1 MALATLTIDINARL
15 ANIEQDLGKVSH
27 MAEKSAQRM
36 ESAFGA
42 AKAAFAGMAAAL
54 SVGALMD
61 QVKGIVDLG
70 DQMNDLSQK
79 VGISVKDL
87 ATWKLAAE
95 QSGTSL
101 ESVAKGVKGLSTYML
116 ENGDALKRAGISATD
131 ANGAMIQLADLFA
144 AMPDGVTKTA
154 LAVKLFGKAG
164 LDLIPLLN
172 QGSQGLAQA
181 QEKARAYGER
191 MALLA
196 PQADKFNDQ
205 LAELQLHSKA
215 ASITLVS
222 NMLPAMTE
230 ISGAMA
236 VAAQE
241 GGALKAV
248 WIGFGGIGAQILN
261 PLNALIK
268 QVGAS
273 AHDLAADFNEAMA
286 RITTGNARQNFLA
299 TALAER
305 AQAQRIYRDIAQL
318 GTGLGLDRPG
328 DGPADTPAQIAARI
342 KAQQE
347 AIRRAMGLVGKQGKE
362 GSEKAVGSVQDYSAR
377 INEAVAGA
385 INNSAVVKSRELA
398 DQIEALDK
406 LFFDSGLDAEI
417 YTSALEKL
425 TGMTAKASKESSQ
438 LNDLLAATPTA
449 QLEKQQQDMQLLAE
463 ALEAGKISEQ
473 QFVEAAQTRLGLLGE
488 KVKEVDNFA
497 RDMGAS
503 FSSAF
508 EDAVLGGK
516 KLSEVI
522 NGLAMDVARIVLR
535 KTLTEPIGNAVSGFI
550 KDNNPF
556 AGLFGG
562 GRASGGPVNPGQFY
576 VVGENGPEILVP
588 GVSGTVIPP
597 SQGRG
602 GSGGGSL
609 VVNIIEDASRGGQV
623 QRRTDGQQNVLDV
636 FVDRVKSAIAGDI
649 ARGSG
654 AVPSALE
661 STYGMNRAAGAY

>member
-42 AKAAFAGMAAAL
+42 AKAAFAGMAAAF

-101 ESVAKGVKGLSTYML
+101 ESVAKGIKGLSTYML
-116 ENGDALKRAGISATD
+116 ENGDALKQAGISATD

-164 LDLIPLLN
+164 MDMIPVLN
-172 QGSQGLAQA
+172 LGSQGLAQA

-273 AHDLAADFNEAMA
+273 AHELAANFNEAMA
-286 RITTGNARQNFLA
+286 RMVPERMSGSFIEAAVRA
-299 TALAER
+299 R
-305 AQAQRIYRDIAQL
+305 AQAQRIYGEIARL

-328 DGPADTPAQIAARI
+328 DGPAETPAQIAARI

-406 LFFDSGLDAEI
+406 LFFDSGLDADI

-425 TGMTAKASKESSQ
+425 TGMTAKAGKESEH
-438 LNDLLAATPTA
+438 LNELLAATPTA

-463 ALEAGKISEQ
+463 ALEAGKISED
-473 QFVEAAQTRLGLLGE
+473 QFIEAAQTRLGTLGE

-497 RDMGAS
+497 RDMGLS

-508 EDAVLGGK
+508 EEAAIGGK

-522 NGLAMDVARIVLR
+522 NGLAMDVYRIVLR
-535 KTLTEPIGNAVSGFI
+535 KSVTEPLGNAVSSFI

-562 GRASGGPVNPGQFY
+562 GRAAGGPVNPGQFY

-597 SQGRG
+597 AQSRS
-602 GSGGGSL
+602 SGGGGIVINL
-609 VVNIIEDASRGGQV
+609 IENPARGGQTQ
-623 QRRTDGQQNVLDV
+623 QRQDGSSNILDV
-636 FVDRVKSAIAGDI
+636 FVSQIRSVVAGDI
-649 ARGSG
+649 ASGRGPIP
-654 AVPSALE
+654 AAME
-661 STYGMNRAAGAY
+661 STYGANRAVGAF